1 MDSGTAALGLSA
13 AQFLEHTCPT
23 CTGPDASELV
33 DSLVARLQQACVKSL
48 WCSSLETRSQTTLQP
63 VSHGPVLH
71 ESLCSCQDDC
81 LAAVARFISDAT
93 HMSCTSAAD
102 SLASVTSCTEA
113 STVEHQNCEC
123 STTVLLRAAVLL
135 AQMSSCIPASY
146 NGGHAE
152 SISWT
157 CLMRLSVLLRRCVES
172 DSSPEVTLEEKGLIN
187 ILLWTLSPVLLQA
200 ADKPKQQAAG
210 RTACSIFRGICSLGL
225 AHQSHVATFL
235 LQSGTHGACRYA

>member
-1 MDSGTAALGLSA
+1 MK
-13 AQFLEHTCPT
+13 P
-23 CTGPDASELV
+23 
-33 DSLVARLQQACVKSL
+33 L
-48 WCSSLETRSQTTLQP
+48 WYSSLETRNQTTLQP
-63 VSHGPVLH
+63 VSDGPVLH
-71 ESLCSCQDDC
+71 ESLSSCQDDC

-93 HMSCTSAAD
+93 HMSCTSAVE

-113 STVEHQNCEC
+113 STVEHQNCKC

-157 CLMRLSVLLRRCVES
+157 CLMRLSGLLIRCVES
-172 DSSPEVTLEEKGLIN
+172 DSGPEVTHEEKGLIN
-187 ILLWTLSPVLLQA
+187 ILLWTLSPVLRQA
-200 ADKPKQQAAG
+200 ADKPKQQKAG
-210 RTACSIFRGICSLGL
+210 RAACSILLAICSLGL
-225 AHQSHVATFL
+225 AHPSHVASFL